1 MKILFASF
9 TLLPRRT
16 SDCVEWRDLRFA
28 TIFTPVLPRF
38 VGVQGLRFATILLF
52 FTLQL
57 GAQDTFS
64 IVAADSTSR
73 QVGSAG
79 ASCVDLFNTGFSDD
93 SFLGDLLPDT
103 GAINSQAF
111 YIPANQNNARTRM
124 RAGDDPSQIIS
135 WLAKNDVQDNS
146 SIRQYGIVGFTGS
159 NVSAAGFT
167 GANTNDYKNHV
178 TGSIDGI
185 YYSIQG
191 NILLG
196 QEILD
201 SMESRFRAAQ
211 GDLACRLMAALQ
223 GAKVVGADTRCAP
236 NGSSALFAFVKV
248 AEPDDTYGNPSLKMS
263 VRTRNNAGIEPVD
276 SLQSIFDAHH
286 TCGLT
291 KTHQAKEKVTFQVQ
305 PNPATDNVTF
315 IVDQAR
321 IGTTYKVFDMNGREL
336 TNGIVT
342 DIETQIDIQSYL
354 PGIYLIEVGPGER
367 QRFIKK

>member
-1 MKILFASF
+1 MKSISTIYTFLFSLFILHV
-9 TLLPRRT
+9 T
-16 SDCVEWRDLRFA
+16 
-28 TIFTPVLPRF
+28 
-38 VGVQGLRFATILLF
+38 
-52 FTLQL
+52 
-57 GAQDTFS
+57 AQDTFS

-79 ASCVDLFNTGFSDD
+79 ASCLDLFNTGFSDD

-124 RAGDDPSQIIS
+124 RAGDDPGQIIN
-135 WLAKNDVQDNS
+135 WLVKNDVQGNS

-196 QEILD
+196 HEILD

-211 GDLACRLMAALQ
+211 GDLACRLMAALH
-223 GAKVVGADTRCAP
+223 GAKVVGADTRCTP
-236 NGSSALFAFVKV
+236 NGSSSLFAFVKV
-248 AEPDDTYGNPSLKMS
+248 AEPDDTYGSPSFKLS
-263 VRTRNNAGIEPVD
+263 VRTRNNDGIEPID
-276 SLQSIFDAHH
+276 SLQSIFTANHA
-286 TCGLT
+286 CGIT
-291 KTHQAKEKVTFQVQ
+291 NVQPAKEKVTFQIQ
-305 PNPATDNVTF
+305 PNPATDFVTF
-315 IVDQAR
+315 VVDHTL
-321 IGTTYKVFDMNGREL
+321 IGQPYKVLDMNGREIIK
-336 TNGIVT
+336 GIVT
-342 DIETQIDIQSYL
+342 DIENQIDIQSYL
-354 PGIYLIEVGPGER
+354 PGIYLMEVGTGAT
-367 QRFIKK
+367 QRFVKK

>member
-1 MKILFASF
+1 MKSFFTYF
-9 TLLPRRT
+9 TLLSRRAC
-16 SDCVEWRDLRFA
+16 DCVERRDLRFA
-28 TIFTPVLPRF
+28 TIFIFSL
-38 VGVQGLRFATILLF
+38 
-52 FTLQL
+52 FTLHL

-135 WLAKNDVQDNS
+135 WLAKNDIQDNS
-146 SIRQYGIVGFTGS
+146 SIRQYGIVGFSGT

-167 GANTNDYKNHV
+167 GANTNDYKNHI

-201 SMESRFRAAQ
+201 SMESRFRAAE

-223 GAKVVGADTRCAP
+223 GAKVVGADTRCTP
-236 NGSSALFAFVKV
+236 NGSSSLFAFVKV
-248 AEPDDTYGNPSLKMS
+248 AEPGDTYGSPSFKLS
-263 VRTRNNAGIEPVD
+263 VRTRNNAGIEPID
-276 SLQSIFDAHH
+276 SLQSMFNANHA
-286 TCGLT
+286 CGIT
-291 KTHQAKEKVTFQVQ
+291 NVNQAKKKVTFQIQ
-305 PNPATDNVTF
+305 PNPATDHVTF
-315 IVDQAR
+315 VVDHTL
-321 IGTTYKVFDMNGREL
+321 IGLLYKVLDMNGREI
-336 TNGIVT
+336 NKGIVT
-342 DIETQIDIQSYL
+342 DIETHIDIQSYL
-354 PGIYLIEVGPGER
+354 PGIYLIDVGSGVS
-367 QRFIKK
+367 QRFVKK